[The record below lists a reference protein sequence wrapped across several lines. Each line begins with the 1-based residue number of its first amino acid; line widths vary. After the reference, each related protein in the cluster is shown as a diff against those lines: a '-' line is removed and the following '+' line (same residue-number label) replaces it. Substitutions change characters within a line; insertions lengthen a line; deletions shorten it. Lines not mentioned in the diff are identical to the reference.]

1 MLKTQEF
8 KAYGSIRKMKI
19 NRQSIAENLK
29 DWPNVSDGL
38 RLYLLIHI
46 KRGRCQSLPS
56 RLIRG

>member
-1 MLKTQEF
+1 
-8 KAYGSIRKMKI
+8 MKI
-19 NRQSIAENLK
+19 NRQSIAEICK